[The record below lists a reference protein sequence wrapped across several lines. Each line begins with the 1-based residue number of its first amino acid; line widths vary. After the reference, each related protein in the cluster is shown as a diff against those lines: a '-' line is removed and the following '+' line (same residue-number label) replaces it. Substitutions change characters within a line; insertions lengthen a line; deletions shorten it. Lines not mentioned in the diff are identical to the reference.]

1 MPIARTRLAAGH
13 ARRLLTRLQITS
25 PPVDV
30 RSIALRHDIKV
41 NEEDFPDTLSGAL
54 LRSDAG
60 VVIAINKR
68 HGRNRQ
74 RFTVAHELGH
84 FFLHR
89 DAAGYYDQGHLIG
102 VHFRATPDGSNWDA
116 KEIEANQFAANLL
129 MPASMVENASAELGQ
144 PLYDHDVSELANRF
158 EVSEQAMTIRL
169 QALGLL

>member
-1 MPIARTRLAAGH
+1 MPIARTLLAAGH

-41 NEEDFPDTLSGAL
+41 NEEDFPETLSGAL
-54 LRSDAG
+54 LRSEAG

-74 RFTVAHELGH
+74 RFSVAHELGH

-89 DAAGYYDQGHLIG
+89 DEAGYYDQGHLIG
-102 VHFRATPDGSNWDA
+102 VHFRATPDGCNWDA
-116 KEIEANQFAANLL
+116 KEIEANRFAAELL
-129 MPASMVENASAELGQ
+129 MPRQMIIEAIQRSGQAQAS
-144 PLYDHDVSELANRF
+144 DLARQF
-158 EVSEQAMTIRL
+158 EVSEEAMTYRLTDIRL
-169 QALGLL
+169 R